1 MERVVKLTV
10 VVKGIKVGQRVDFAE
25 GLLIDHFPAPTKY
38 RTHKRKVTTI
48 TPPQFS
54 FLSELTLNDAFF
66 AKFPIKGA
74 YRSMV
79 LIHTMFVVAL
89 INLDFFCARYAA

>member
-1 MERVVKLTV
+1 MRISVHRHSRVVKKNHFRKQKREPYNGKVVKLTV

-25 GLLIDHFPAPTKY
+25 GLLLIDHFPAPTKY

-66 AKFPIKGA
+66 LQSSP
-74 YRSMV
+74 
-79 LIHTMFVVAL
+79 
-89 INLDFFCARYAA
+89 